1 MSAWFSE
8 EVTTGGHTMASMR
21 DDTDEELEIVRKS
34 FGGRYALR
42 DRCYFEMALQMG
54 LRVSEML
61 SIRVGQVYQY
71 GRVIDEVSI
80 DRKHMK
86 GGKAGKAS
94 GRTLPIFTPTKPH
107 ILAWLERLSAMLK
120 VADVKDLDPTLPLF
134 MSRVRNPDGSRRA
147 IARETAWRIIKAIA
161 RENELPG
168 AVGTHSTRKTLAR
181 KAMAWAKDIRVVQK
195 LLGHKSLQSTEAY
208 LKSLTD
214 RDVGS
219 AFQTAIA
226 AA

>member
-1 MSAWFSE
+1 
-8 EVTTGGHTMASMR
+8 MAGMR
-21 DDTDEELEIVRKS
+21 DYTNEEIELVRKS

-71 GRVIDEVSI
+71 GRVVDDVSI

-94 GRTLPIFTPTKPH
+94 GRTLPVFAPTKPH
-107 ILAWLERLSAMLK
+107 ILAWLQRLASLLH
-120 VADVKDLDPTLPLF
+120 VADVKALDPALPLF

-161 RENELPG
+161 RDNELPG

-181 KAMAWAKDIRVVQK
+181 KAMAWSKDIRVVQK
-195 LLGHKSLQSTEAY
+195 ILGHKSLQSTECY
-208 LKSLTD
+208 LRSLTD
-214 RDVGS
+214 REVWT
-219 AFQTAIA
+219 AFETAIVA
-226 AA
+226 A